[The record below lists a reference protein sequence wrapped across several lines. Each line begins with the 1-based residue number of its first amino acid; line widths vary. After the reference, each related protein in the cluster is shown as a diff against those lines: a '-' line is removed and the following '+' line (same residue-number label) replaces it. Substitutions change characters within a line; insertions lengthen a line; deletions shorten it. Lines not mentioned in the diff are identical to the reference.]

1 MIRSTNTDLRDR
13 VLRLA
18 IETKLGPRTVAR
30 VLGGASVR
38 SSTRHAVEVA
48 ARRLNITLPAVAT

>member
-1 MIRSTNTDLRDR
+1 MIRRDTDLRDR

-18 IETKLGPRTVAR
+18 IETKLHERTVAR
-30 VLGGASVR
+30 VLDGASVR
-38 SSTRHAVEVA
+38 PSTRHAVEVA

>member
-1 MIRSTNTDLRDR
+1 MIRRDTDLRDR

-18 IETKLGPRTVAR
+18 IETKLHERTVAR

-38 SSTRHAVEVA
+38 PSTRHAVEVA
-48 ARRLNITLPAVAT
+48 AKRLHIALPSVAA